1 VFTNKVDIASKA
13 KAPTVNKNVVKPDP
27 KSSLKDKG

>member
-27 KSSLKDKG
+27 KS